1 MPSRLSVKGLEPIG
15 GSPRA
20 EPLRGGRQAAC
31 VSTGAP
37 WHSCLAGLACCG
49 TGILLSSTRTIPYMN
64 KCFLLCVDC
73 CSGGQ
78 DRRPHQLAVRAVG
91 SQRGS
96 PVSPSRPRT
105 TYLQTGSP
113 REPELCKGPPP
124 TFDQPRNTHPTLPA
138 RANSWGTIPPGWG
151 HAAHP
156 WLDVGTGVRH
166 SINIAAGSRDC

>member
-37 WHSCLAGLACCG
+37 WRSCLAGLACCG

-113 REPELCKGPPP
+113 REPELCKGPPQHL
-124 TFDQPRNTHPTLPA
+124 TSHGTLTPPCQLVQTVGGP
-138 RANSWGTIPPGWG
+138 SPQGGGMLPIPGWTWAQG
-151 HAAHP
+151 
-156 WLDVGTGVRH
+156 
-166 SINIAAGSRDC
+166 